1 MPSAHLNA
9 ALLDTPREMSQEK
22 RELLRP
28 VLAEW
33 AKGNLWVG
41 AELMAPDITFRAASP
56 ANFVAQGL
64 EETARQVLDLLA
76 HWSDYRIEA
85 EELEDL
91 GEDSV
96 LVVGRQHGTGK
107 LSGAEVDYPIFIVW
121 KFRANEVVGVYFE
134 GTKDAALEA
143 AGLSG

>member
-1 MPSAHLNA
+1 
-9 ALLDTPREMSQEK
+9 MSQEK

-28 VLAEW
+28 ILAEW

-41 AELMAPDITFRAASP
+41 AELMAPDITFQAAPP
-56 ANFVAQGL
+56 ANFVAHGL
-64 EETARQVLDLLA
+64 EETVRLVTDVLD
-76 HWSDYRIEA
+76 HWSDDRIEA

-96 LVVGRQHGTGK
+96 LVIGRQSGTGK

-121 KFRANEVVGVYFE
+121 KFRENEVVGVYFE
-134 GTKDAALEA
+134 GTRDAALKAVGLEA
-143 AGLSG
+143 

>member
-1 MPSAHLNA
+1 
-9 ALLDTPREMSQEK
+9 MSQEK
-22 RELLRP
+22 LELLRP

-33 AKGNLWVG
+33 AEGNFWG
-41 AELMAPDITFRAASP
+41 AAELMAPDITFRAAPP
-56 ANFVAQGL
+56 ANFIAQGR
-64 EETARQVLDLLA
+64 EEAARQMLDFLA

-96 LVVGRQHGTGK
+96 LVVGRQRGTGK

-121 KFRANEVVGVYFE
+121 KFRANEVIGVYFE
-134 GTKDAALEA
+134 GTRDAALEA
-143 AGLSG
+143 AELRE

>member
-1 MPSAHLNA
+1 
-9 ALLDTPREMSQEK
+9 MSHEK

-28 VLAEW
+28 ILAEW

-41 AELMAPDITFRAASP
+41 AELMAPDITFWAAPP
-56 ANFVAQGL
+56 ANFVAHGL
-64 EETARQVLDLLA
+64 EETVRLVTDVLD

-96 LVVGRQHGTGK
+96 LVIGRQSGTGK
-107 LSGAEVDYPIFIVW
+107 LSGAEVDYPIFVVW
-121 KFRANEVVGVYFE
+121 KFRENEIVGVYFE
-134 GTKDAALEA
+134 GTRGAALEA
-143 AGLSG
+143 AGLAE

>member
-1 MPSAHLNA
+1 STIFDRLSGAANTALRRKRHSWHMPSAHLNA
-9 ALLDTPREMSQEK
+9 ALLNTSLAMSQEK

-28 VLAEW
+28 GLAEW

-41 AELMAPDITFRAASP
+41 AELMAPDITFRAPPP

-64 EETARQVLDLLA
+64 AETARKLVALLA
-76 HWSDYRIEA
+76 PWSDYRIEA

-96 LVVGRQHGTGK
+96 LAVGRQHGTGK
-107 LSGAEVDYPIFIVW
+107 LSGAEVD
-121 KFRANEVVGVYFE
+121 
-134 GTKDAALEA
+134 
-143 AGLSG
+143 

>member
-1 MPSAHLNA
+1 
-9 ALLDTPREMSQEK
+9 MSQDK

-28 VLAEW
+28 ILAEW

-41 AELMAPDITFRAASP
+41 AELMAPDITFRAAPP

-64 EETARQVLDLLA
+64 EETARAVLEVLA

-96 LVVGRQHGTGK
+96 LVVGRQRGTGK

-121 KFRANEVVGVYFE
+121 KFRENEVIGVYLY
-134 GTKDAALEA
+134 GTRDTALEA
-143 AGLSG
+143 AGLSE

>member
-1 MPSAHLNA
+1 
-9 ALLDTPREMSQEK
+9 MSQEK

-33 AKGNLWVG
+33 AKGNLWAG
-41 AELMAPDITFRAASP
+41 TELMASDITVRAAMP
-56 ANFVAQGL
+56 ANFVAHGL
-64 EETARQVLDLLA
+64 EETASQVLEVLA

-96 LVVGRQHGTGK
+96 LAAGRQRGTGK
-107 LSGAEVDYPIFIVW
+107 LSGAEVDYPICIVW
-121 KFRANEVVGVYFE
+121 KFREIEVIGVYLE
-134 GTKDAALEA
+134 GTRDAALEA
-143 AGLSG
+143 AGLRE

>member
-1 MPSAHLNA
+1 
-9 ALLDTPREMSQEK
+9 
-22 RELLRP
+22 
-28 VLAEW
+28 
-33 AKGNLWVG
+33 
-41 AELMAPDITFRAASP
+41 MASDITFRATPP

-64 EETARQVLDLLA
+64 EETARQVLNLLA

-96 LVVGRQHGTGK
+96 LAVGRQRGTGK

-121 KFRANEVVGVYFE
+121 KFRENEVVGVFFE
-134 GTKDAALEA
+134 GTRDGALKV
-143 AGLSG
+143 AGLSE

>member
-1 MPSAHLNA
+1 
-9 ALLDTPREMSQEK
+9 MSQEK
-22 RELLRP
+22 LELLRP

-33 AKGNLWVG
+33 AEGNFWG
-41 AELMAPDITFRAASP
+41 AAELMAPDITFRAAPP
-56 ANFVAQGL
+56 ANFIAQGR
-64 EETARQVLDLLA
+64 EEAARQMLDFLA

-96 LVVGRQHGTGK
+96 LVVGGQRGTGK

-121 KFRANEVVGVYFE
+121 KLRENEVTGVYLE
-134 GTKDAALEA
+134 GTRDAALEA
-143 AGLSG
+143 AGRRQ

>member
-1 MPSAHLNA
+1 MP
-9 ALLDTPREMSQEK
+9 EK
-22 RELLRP
+22 NIELLRP

-33 AKGNLWVG
+33 AKGNLWAG
-41 AELMAPDITFRAASP
+41 SELMAPDITFRAAMP

-64 EETARQVLDLLA
+64 EETARQVLEVLA

-96 LVVGRQHGTGK
+96 LAIGRQHGTGK
-107 LSGAEVDYPIFIVW
+107 LSGAEVDFPIFIVW
-121 KFRANEVVGVYFE
+121 KFREN
-134 GTKDAALEA
+134 K
-143 AGLSG
+143 